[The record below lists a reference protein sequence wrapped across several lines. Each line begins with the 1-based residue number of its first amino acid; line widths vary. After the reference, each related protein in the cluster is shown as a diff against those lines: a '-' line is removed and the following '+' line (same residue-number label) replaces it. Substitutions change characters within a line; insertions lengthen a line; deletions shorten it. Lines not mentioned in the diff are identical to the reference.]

1 MQMCAHLLERGELEL
16 LQRILKPFTSA
27 NVARSRESNDKL
39 NATKGF
45 TRVSTHTLIT
55 LIEHTSA
62 YIATF
67 A

>member
-16 LQRILKPFTSA
+16 LQRMLKPFTSA

-45 TRVSTHTLIT
+45 TRVSIQLSHCYSML
-55 LIEHTSA
+55 LLMCGVA
-62 YIATF
+62 L
-67 A
+67 